1 MATAVCTFVAAVASS
16 QVGSSINWNHSLR
29 FLYMALTPRRRDVW
43 ADKFCSISPFPWQ
56 IASVATTRCKSE
68 KDWMLFF
75 LLCDIQSFFCMFT
88 AFQLFSII
96 FNDGKRGR
104 CVNNSW
110 LLILTLRLFQQQWL
124 PPFWSF
130 DLWMFKCCPGP
141 RHRPGDGVPAQEAV
155 NILQWWEYS
164 PRQIVRILARQCL
177 YLTIRRRAFLLGEDT
192 LGYLWHQWY
201 KPSIF
206 SIALTTIANYIGVI
220 DFEILVESDIMWY
233 YDIIICLIEK
243 PKAPML
249 HIS

>member
-1 MATAVCTFVAAVASS
+1 
-16 QVGSSINWNHSLR
+16 
-29 FLYMALTPRRRDVW
+29 MALPPRRRDVW
-43 ADKFCSISPFPWQ
+43 AAFVQFHHFCDRLRRWHRLGANLKRIECCSSF
-56 IASVATTRCKSE
+56 SVIFN
-68 KDWMLFF
+68 LFF
-75 LLCDIQSFFCMFT
+75 VCLRPFNYS
-88 AFQLFSII
+88 QLFSMM
-96 FNDGKRGR
+96 GKTGR
-104 CVNNSW
+104 RVNNSW

-124 PPFWSF
+124 HPFWSF

-220 DFEILVESDIMWY
+220 DFEILVESDIM
-233 YDIIICLIEK
+233 ILLS
-243 PKAPML
+243 A
-249 HIS
+249 S

>member
-1 MATAVCTFVAAVASS
+1 MFERTN
-16 QVGSSINWNHSLR
+16 GG
-29 FLYMALTPRRRDVW
+29 
-43 ADKFCSISPFPWQ
+43 FCSISPFLWQ

-96 FNDGKRGR
+96 FNDGQERKV
-104 CVNNSW
+104 CQQLLAANSH
-110 LLILTLRLFQQQWL
+110 LETF
-124 PPFWSF
+124 PTAMTSPFWSF

-206 SIALTTIANYIGVI
+206 PIVLTTIANYIGVI
-220 DFEILVESDIMWY
+220 DFEILVESDIM
-233 YDIIICLIEK
+233 
-243 PKAPML
+243 
-249 HIS
+249 ISLSAS